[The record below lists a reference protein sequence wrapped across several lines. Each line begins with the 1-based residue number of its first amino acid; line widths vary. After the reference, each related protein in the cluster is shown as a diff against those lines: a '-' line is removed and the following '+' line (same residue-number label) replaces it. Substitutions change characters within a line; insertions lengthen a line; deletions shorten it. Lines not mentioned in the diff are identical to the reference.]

1 MQMYDGLPIITNKI
15 TVEEQRNI
23 PHHLLGV
30 VGLDQ
35 QPWRVGVFKRKAEN
49 AIREIRSRGRLP
61 ILVGGT
67 HYYTQSLLF
76 KDVLVTD
83 PAESEENGNNLSRQ
97 EINQRYSI
105 LERPTNEILEE
116 LRRVDPIMADRWH
129 PHDRRKIQR
138 SLEIYLMT
146 GKLASKVY
154 EEQRERKRLQSEGGG
169 VNTNESA
176 EHEDVPLIQSTVIFW
191 VHAESEILKTRLDA
205 RVDKMVQEGLI
216 NEVTALD
223 TLIRKQTAAGS
234 EVDRSSG
241 IWVSIG
247 YKEFEPYLTALGSGT
262 VSRKDLEVLLTAA
275 IEKTKAATRQ
285 YAKRQVR
292 WIRLKLLAALFNTN
306 ALQNIY
312 LLDGSNL
319 DHWSDVVSTPAIN
332 VTRKFLAQEKL
343 PAPIDLSPA
352 AHELLNPKQEVE
364 FCDHPELW
372 IRRAC
377 ELCNITAVTEN
388 QWQIHIKSRS
398 HRRGVKKANRNATNG
413 RQQTQNKGSAAGE
426 E

>member
-30 VGLDQ
+30 VGLDE

-76 KDVLVTD
+76 KDVLVSD
-83 PAESEENGNNLSRQ
+83 SAESEECGNDMSRR

-105 LERPTNEILEE
+105 LDRPTNEILEE
-116 LRRVDPIMADRWH
+116 LRRFDPVMADRWH
-129 PHDRRKIQR
+129 PNDRRKIQR

-154 EEQRERKRLQSEGGG
+154 EEQRERKRLHSGGG
-169 VNTNESA
+169 GANTNESS
-176 EHEDVPLIQSTVIFW
+176 ELEDVPLIQSTVIFW
-191 VHAESEILKTRLDA
+191 VHAESETLKTRLDA
-205 RVDKMVQEGLI
+205 RVDKMVQAGLI
-216 NEVTALD
+216 NEVTALN
-223 TLIRKQTAAGS
+223 TFITKQTAAGLD
-234 EVDRSSG
+234 VDRSSG

-247 YKEFEPYLTALGSGT
+247 YKEFESYLSALESGMT
-262 VSRKDLEVLLTAA
+262 SSKNLEALLAA
-275 IEKTKAATRQ
+275 AVEKTKVATRQ

-292 WIRLKLLAALFNTN
+292 WIRLKLLAALSN
-306 ALQNIY
+306 ARALHNIY

-319 DHWSDVVSTPAIN
+319 EHWSDVVSNPAIN
-332 VTRKFLAQEKL
+332 ITRKFLAQEQL

-352 AHELLNPKQEVE
+352 ARELLNPKQEVE

-372 IRRAC
+372 IRRTC

-388 QWQIHIKSRS
+388 QWQLHIKSRS
-398 HRRGVKKANRNATNG
+398 HRRGVKKANKNTTIG
-413 RQQTQNKGSAAGE
+413 RSQAQDNEAASR
-426 E
+426 